1 MKLRKALA
9 EIVHENNSVVQIVC
23 FYPDTVSD

>member
-1 MKLRKALA
+1 MKLRKALT
-9 EIVHENNSVVQIVC
+9 EIVHENSGVVQIVC